1 MTRGKLS
8 ERLLFVPEQIPVWA
22 EFALSRVRLATWR
35 ELPTSG
41 HLISHNPEEVRAAL
55 SDVDTSHLLVLDDT
69 SFSGTTNLLTERQV
83 RQAFPE
89 RNMAFT
95 HGLLILNV
103 GQLGPNPGAKQRIK
117 AAGSEAIG
125 GMEMHTPADDG
136 WHFFDM
142 VKQQNFPNHLVAIRG
157 IIRALCLPNGAQVA
171 EAMMDDEAIHQHL
184 FPNQLSGDVLRAIQK
199 AGHFIMARELNGD
212 IHVRNPQLLPNIIE
226 QGHLL
231 PPDEWR
237 KSEVETL
244 GHLERLNSLLE
255 RKDNNA

>member
-1 MTRGKLS
+1 MAFTADQL
-8 ERLLFVPEQIPVWA
+8 PVWS
-22 EFALSRVRLATWR
+22 EFSLSRVRLATWR

-41 HLISHNPEEVRAAL
+41 HLISHNPEEVRTAL
-55 SDVDTSHLLVLDDT
+55 TDVDTSHLLVLDDT

-89 RNMAFT
+89 RNMTFT
-95 HGLLILNV
+95 HGLLILNA
-103 GQLGPNPGAKQRIK
+103 GQLGPNPGAKQRIE

-125 GMEMHTPADDG
+125 GVEMHTPADDG

-142 VKQQNFPNHLVAIRG
+142 VMQRDFPNHLIAVRG

-171 EAMMDDEAIHQHL
+171 EAMMDDEAIHQRL
-184 FPNQLSGDVLRAIQK
+184 FPNQLSGDELRAIQEV
-199 AGHFIMARELNGD
+199 GHFIVARELNGD

-231 PPDEWR
+231 PLDEWR
-237 KSEVETL
+237 ESEAETL
-244 GHLERLNSLLE
+244 GHLERLNNLLE
-255 RKDNNA
+255 RKGNNA